1 MAPNRHI
8 LQIAACLILSIAP
21 ISFAQISSHSQ
32 KLAFTHVAVIDA
44 TGAPTKL
51 DMTVVIDSDR
61 IARIE
66 KTRNAK
72 LSTDVRVIDA
82 TGKFLIPGLWDMHVH
97 EWSKEVF
104 FPLLLANG
112 ITGVRD
118 MGSPLDQIKQWRA
131 EMASGTLLGPNI
143 FAAGLIVDGP
153 RPGCGPCSIAVG
165 TPDEGRKAVQTVK
178 QQGSDF
184 VKVYTMLPRDAYFA
198 IADEAKLQHM
208 VFAGHVPESI
218 SAAEASD
225 AGQKSIEHLMDI
237 LVSCSSKEKEL
248 RRENEARLKKD
259 GLRAM
264 TSTLEQAAALDS
276 FDQKH
281 ASVLFAKFIKNS
293 TWMCPTLSVL
303 RVEALIGDPSFTND
317 DRVKYIPPFIK
328 QFWDDPYS
336 VKGRTAEENEIAKR
350 VYKAQLELVGRMR
363 RAGVQFIAGTDSP
376 NPYVFPG
383 FSLHEELALL
393 VQAGFTPMEALQS
406 ATRNAATYL
415 GLGRW
420 EGTIE
425 TDKHADLVLL
435 DADPLENISNTRK
448 ISAVILNGK
457 LITKPEL
464 EKMLADA
471 ELAANGAH

>member
-1 MAPNRHI
+1 MAPARQI
-8 LQIAACLILSIAP
+8 LQVAVCLILAIVP
-21 ISFAQISSHSQ
+21 ISFSQVNSHGQ

-44 TGAPTKL
+44 TGSPTKF
-51 DMTVVIDSDR
+51 DMTVVIDGDR
-61 IARIE
+61 IAQIE
-66 KTRNAK
+66 KSRKTK
-72 LSTDVRVIDA
+72 LSSDVRVVNA
-82 TGKFLIPGLWDMHVH
+82 SGKFLIPGLWDMHVH
-97 EWSKEVF
+97 LWNKEVF

-118 MGSPLDQIKQWRA
+118 MGSPLDQIKQWRV
-131 EMASGTLLGPNI
+131 EMASGTLLGPHI

-153 RPGCGPCSIAVG
+153 KPGCGPCSIAVG
-165 TPDEGRKAVQTVK
+165 TPEEGRKAVQTVK

-218 SAAEASD
+218 SAREASD

-237 LVSCSSKEKEL
+237 LVSCSSKENEL
-248 RRENEARLKKD
+248 RRENEARLRKD

-281 ASVLFAKFIKNS
+281 ATALFAKFVKNG

-303 RVEALIGDPSFTND
+303 RAEALIGDPGFTTD
-317 DRVKYIPPFIK
+317 DRVKYVPPFIK

-336 VKGRTAEENEIAKR
+336 VKGRTAQENETAKR
-350 VYKAQLELVGRMR
+350 VYEAQLDLVGRMR

-376 NPYVFPG
+376 NPFVFPG
-383 FSLHEELALL
+383 FSLHEELELL
-393 VQAGFTPMEALQS
+393 VQAGFTPTEALQS
-406 ATRNAATYL
+406 ATRNAAEYL

-425 TDKHADLVLL
+425 TGKHADLVLL
-435 DADPLENISNTRK
+435 DADPLENINNTRK
-448 ISAVILNGK
+448 IRGVILDGK
-457 LITKPEL
+457 LIEKPEL

-471 ELAANGAH
+471 ETAAKGAH